1 MLRAAADQ
9 YALLTPCAADLTG
22 AVTAFDELER
32 AVHLGP
38 REDDLDPR
46 QVVALACEPLDWS
59 HSTDAVLPSTCGD
72 PAMALA
78 GLTAMIQESLLER
91 AWVVW
96 PVCPR
101 HDLGVHG
108 SEHGGGAVRWCA
120 GAGGH
125 LLAPVGEL
133 PRVIVGLRQVCLV
146 VLYGGM
152 LVVRTHMK

>member
-1 MLRAAADQ
+1 MAEH
-9 YALLTPCAADLTG
+9 
-22 AVTAFDELER
+22 TAHIEQLER
-32 AVHLGP
+32 AGYLGL

-46 QVVALACEPLDWS
+46 QVVALACELLDWS
-59 HSTDAVLPSTCGD
+59 HGTDAVLPSTCDD

-78 GLTAMIQESLLER
+78 GLATMIQESLLER
-91 AWVVW
+91 TWVVW

-108 SEHGGGAVRWCA
+108 SERGGAAVRWCA

-133 PRVIVGLRQVCLV
+133 ARVLVGLRQVCPV
-146 VLYGGM
+146 VLFGGM
-152 LVVRTHMK
+152 LVVWTHMK